1 VVARAFQV
9 LSDPEKKARFD
20 KFGGDPDSRHSQ
32 AAASSP
38 FSGFASSRGGGRPGS
53 MFDENEEISPE
64 ELFKQFF
71 GGGAGGFPGFGMENY
86 YATNDKVDS

>member
-1 VVARAFQV
+1 
-9 LSDPEKKARFD
+9 
-20 KFGGDPDSRHSQ
+20 
-32 AAASSP
+32 
-38 FSGFASSRGGGRPGS
+38 